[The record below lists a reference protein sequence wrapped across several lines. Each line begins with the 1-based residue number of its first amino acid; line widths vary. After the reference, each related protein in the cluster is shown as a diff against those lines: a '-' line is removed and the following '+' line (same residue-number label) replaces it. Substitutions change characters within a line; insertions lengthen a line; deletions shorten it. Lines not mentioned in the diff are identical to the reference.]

1 VAGERSLLDRVK
13 ARLQE
18 HAEETGGSPE
28 SDSRAGESTEL
39 AEALA
44 ELKKKNQALKRA
56 RRRIAEKQQELDM
69 LRASLVEQHGD
80 QAGGIRPENMV
91 WIFGA
96 GRTGSSWLAA
106 MIEEMKGQT
115 VWFEP
120 RVGDVFNTSRF
131 ERFRGRNFILSVH
144 YRKTWLRSIRNFVL
158 DGANARFP
166 EARGPDKY
174 LMIKDPAGSVGAP
187 LLMEVFSESRMV
199 LLVRDPRDV
208 AASWLDAARQGGW
221 QNERR
226 KKDRRD
232 RRSQEAQADTN
243 PNAAVRRHA
252 EAYLRN
258 VGKAKEA
265 FDSHR
270 GHKVLVRYEDLR
282 ANTLAEMKR
291 LYATL
296 EIPVQ
301 EKELAR
307 AVHKHSWENIPEE
320 KKGEGKFYRKATPGG
335 WQEDLTPKQAQIVE
349 RITAPLLREFYPENG
364 L

>member
-1 VAGERSLLDRVK
+1 LAEERSPLDRLK
-13 ARLQE
+13 ARLQG

-28 SDSRAGESTEL
+28 AGESTEL

-44 ELKKKNQALKRA
+44 EIKRKNQTLKRA
-56 RRRIAEKQQELDM
+56 RRRLAEKDHELDM
-69 LRASLVEQHGD
+69 LRASLAEKHKD
-80 QAGGIRPENMV
+80 QTEGVRPENMV

-106 MIEEMKGQT
+106 MIEEIKGQT

-120 RVGDVFNTSRF
+120 RIGEVFNTSRF
-131 ERFRGRNFILSVH
+131 ERYRGHNFILSAH
-144 YRKTWLRSIRNFVL
+144 YKKTWLQSMRNFVL

-166 EARGPDKY
+166 GAAGPDSY
-174 LMIKDPAGSVGAP
+174 LMIKDPAGSIGAP

-208 AASWLDAARQGGW
+208 AASWLDAARMGGW

-226 KKDRRD
+226 KKDRR
-232 RRSQEAQADTN
+232 RQETQADTN
-243 PNAAVRRHA
+243 PDAHIRRHA

-258 VGKAKEA
+258 VGKSKEA
-265 FDSHR
+265 YDSHKGR
-270 GHKVLVRYEDLR
+270 KVLVRYEDLR
-282 ANTLAEMKR
+282 ADTLGEMKR
-291 LYATL
+291 IYSTL
-296 EIPVQ
+296 EIPVE

-307 AVHKHSWENIPEE
+307 AVEKHSWENIPEN

-349 RITAPLLREFYPENG
+349 RITAPLLNVFYPA
-364 L
+364 

>member
-1 VAGERSLLDRVK
+1 MAEERSPLDRLK

-18 HAEETGGSPE
+18 GAKETGGSPW
-28 SDSRAGESTEL
+28 AGESTEL
-39 AEALA
+39 TEALA
-44 ELKKKNQALKRA
+44 ELKRKNQALKRA
-56 RRRIAEKQQELDM
+56 RRRIAEKDHELDV
-69 LRASLVEQHGD
+69 LRASLAEQHND
-80 QAGGIRPENMV
+80 QAEGIRPENMV

-106 MIEEMKGQT
+106 MIEEIKGQT

-120 RVGDVFNTSRF
+120 RIGEVFNTSRF
-131 ERFRGRNFILSVH
+131 ERYRGRNFILSAH
-144 YRKTWLRSIRNFVL
+144 YRKTWLQSIRNFVL

-166 EARGPDKY
+166 KAAGPDSY

-208 AASWLDAARQGGW
+208 AASWLDANKKGGW

-226 KKDRRD
+226 KKDRR
-232 RRSQEAQADTN
+232 RQETQADTN
-243 PNAAVRRHA
+243 PDAHVKRHA

-258 VGKAKEA
+258 VGNAKEA
-265 FDSHR
+265 LDSHE

-282 ANTLAEMKR
+282 ADTLSEMKR
-291 LYATL
+291 LYFTL
-296 EIPVQ
+296 EIPVD
-301 EKELAR
+301 EKELTS
-307 AVHKHSWENIPEE
+307 AVEKHTWENIPEK

-349 RITAPLLREFYPENG
+349 RITASLLNELYPS
-364 L
+364 